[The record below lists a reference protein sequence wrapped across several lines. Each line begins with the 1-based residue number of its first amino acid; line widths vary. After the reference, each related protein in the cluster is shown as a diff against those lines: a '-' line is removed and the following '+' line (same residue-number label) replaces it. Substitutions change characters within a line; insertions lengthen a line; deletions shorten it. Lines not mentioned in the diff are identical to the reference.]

1 MNYFSTRDSE
11 RKHPVRLQDA
21 VLSGLAMDGG
31 LYMPERLPVLPTS
44 FYEELHSL
52 ELTDIAHE
60 VISAMIGDD
69 LPTDQLQSIVSHTF
83 NFSIPV
89 VSVPP
94 AHIIELFHGQTM
106 AFKDVGARFMAR
118 VMGYFNSSQE
128 RDLHVVVATSG
139 DTGGAVA
146 AGFFQVPGVQVHILF
161 PKGKVSRLQE
171 LQLTTWGENIHAYEV
186 DGTFDDCQAIT
197 KQALSDPEV
206 RQACRMTSANSINIS
221 RLIPQMV
228 YYFWGAAQWLSQ
240 NGKTLHHDGVEFNYS
255 IPSGNFGNLTAG
267 LFAKRMGLPV
277 GRLIASTN
285 ANLVLPEYLQK
296 GEYHPRRSVKTLSNA
311 MDVGNPSNFERML
324 TIFDG
329 QIERFR
335 EMLFGCAFSDE
346 EVVCEI
352 QRVHTEQGYHLDPHT
367 AVAYLGMRTFLDQKD
382 SLTQGEST
390 DQMHDHEHA
399 NLILGTAHPIKFSE
413 ESDSLTGITS
423 DIPEQATAF
432 FGKNSLAEK
441 CSTSYDEVKKRILD
455 KV

>member
-11 RKHPVRLQDA
+11 RKHPVSLQHA
-21 VLSGLAMDGG
+21 VLLGLAMDGG
-31 LYMPERLPVLPTS
+31 LYMPERFPVLPVS

-52 ELTDIAHE
+52 GLTQIAHE

-69 LPTDQLQSIVSHTF
+69 LPADQLQSIVNHTF

-89 VSVPP
+89 VSLPP
-94 AHIIELFHGQTM
+94 THVIELFHGQTM

-128 RDLHVVVATSG
+128 EDLHVIVATSG

-146 AGFFQVPGVQVHILF
+146 AGFYNVPGVQVHILF

-171 LQLTTWGENIHAYEV
+171 QQLTTWGENIHAYEV
-186 DGTFDDCQAIT
+186 DGTFDDCQAIS
-197 KQALSDPEV
+197 KQALSDLEV
-206 RQACRMTSANSINIS
+206 RKACRMTSANSINIS

-228 YYFWGAAQWLSQ
+228 YYFWGASQWLSQ
-240 NGKTLHHDGVEFNYS
+240 NGKTLQNSQIGFNYS

-267 LFAKRMGLPV
+267 LFAKRLGLPV
-277 GRLIASTN
+277 ARLIAATN
-285 ANLVLPEYLQK
+285 ANSVLPDYLQK

-311 MDVGNPSNFERML
+311 MDVGNPSNYERMVAL
-324 TIFDG
+324 FEG

-346 EVVCEI
+346 EVVREI
-352 QRVHTEQGYHLDPHT
+352 QRVHAEHGYHLDPHT
-367 AVAYLGMRTFLDQKD
+367 AVAYLGIRTFLEQEESLKD
-382 SLTQGEST
+382 WRST
-390 DQMHDHEHA
+390 GVNHVQEHA
-399 NLILGTAHPIKFSE
+399 NLILGTAHPVKFCE

-423 DIPEQATAF
+423 DVPEQAAAF
-432 FGKNSLAEK
+432 LGKKSLAET
-441 CSTSYDEVKKRILD
+441 CSASYDEVKKRILD